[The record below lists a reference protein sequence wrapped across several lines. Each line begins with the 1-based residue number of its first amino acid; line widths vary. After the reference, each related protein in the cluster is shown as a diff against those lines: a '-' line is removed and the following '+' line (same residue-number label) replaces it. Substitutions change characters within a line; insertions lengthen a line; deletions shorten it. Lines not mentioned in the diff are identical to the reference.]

1 MNKLILHIKLW
12 NSWRKRSLNGNFYK
26 LLVLFGLTNSPTF
39 MVHKTF
45 GSSYIPQE
53 FKYKEIREVE
63 YENRS
68 TR

>member
-1 MNKLILHIKLW
+1 MKKLILHIRLW
-12 NSWRKRSLNGNFYK
+12 NSWRKRSLNGKFYK
-26 LLVLFGLTNSPTF
+26 LLVLFGLANSPTF
-39 MVHKTF
+39 AAHKVL
-45 GSSYIPQE
+45 GASCIPQE